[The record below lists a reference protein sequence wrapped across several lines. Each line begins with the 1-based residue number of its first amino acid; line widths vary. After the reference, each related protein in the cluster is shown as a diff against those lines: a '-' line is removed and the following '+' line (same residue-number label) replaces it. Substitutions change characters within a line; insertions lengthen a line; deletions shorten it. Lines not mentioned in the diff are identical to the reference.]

1 MVDNKRFIRQIKKKQ
16 YRLYVQTVEMKK
28 LFHFNI
34 TKINQTIKNEFKF
47 TINKIM
53 KVNNNTS

>member
-16 YRLYVQTVEMKK
+16 YKLYVQTVEMKK